1 MNGKKELISRS
12 SLLKCSR
19 NKELKLVRA
28 NSKSQFFILFPFVS
42 FLFLYYSVNHEKI
55 QKRGDPNYSGPQ
67 NPKIN
72 RSIKNE
78 ASYHLDSRGNPPF
91 LTPQNHKIR
100 QKIKDKVSTRLDKKR
115 GLPRSRL
122 EIPKISLRLKNK
134 ILAQLESGK
143 IIKIWVYFTDKGI
156 TSQKSLKRK
165 LTEARL
171 RLREHCTWRRLKVR
185 SKNNLIDYSDLPLF
199 PPYTEKVKSMVRRIR
214 TASCWLNALSVEA
227 DVAEIQAL
235 AELEFVSKI
244 DLVILFQR
252 HESPLPHPTDFSG
265 EKQQNPNI
273 DYGLSFSQLN
283 QINVL
288 PLHQL
293 GFSGRGVLV
302 CMLDTGFRKSHEIF
316 QYANIVSEWD
326 FVNGDN
332 EVQQDFSDPNDY
344 SDSHGTATWS
354 ILGGYK
360 PGELI
365 GPAYGADFLL
375 AKTETT
381 RFEQPIEEDY
391 WVAGIEWAEGLGV
404 EVVSSS
410 LGYTDWYTFED
421 MDGET
426 AVTTRAANRAV
437 SLGVVV
443 VNAAGN
449 ERGRPWGHIIAAADG
464 FDVIAAGAVD
474 ASGIIASFS
483 SPGPTYDGRIK
494 PEVCALGVDNWLA
507 RNREDGSDDYGR
519 GSGTSFA
526 TPLVAGV
533 AALLLEINRDWTPTQ
548 VRSAFLSTSSQSLNP
563 DNDLG
568 WGIVNA
574 ALAANLDYAL
584 PKLQAYT
591 IDDDASGESLG
602 NGNGQVEVG
611 ETIELIIRL
620 GNESPLTA
628 FSLEGTLSATHPE
641 IRVVSSKV
649 TFPLLSPF
657 TSQSSTEPFVI
668 EIPAFFLGHHA
679 LFRLKIEGPNS
690 LTLYETLRISV
701 SR

>member
-1 MNGKKELISRS
+1 MKSSRT
-12 SLLKCSR
+12 
-19 NKELKLVRA
+19 
-28 NSKSQFFILFPFVS
+28 NSKSKYFILNLFILF
-42 FLFLYYSVNHEKI
+42 FLLVYGISPEKI
-55 QKRGDPNYSGPQ
+55 QKRRDYKYSGAQ
-67 NPKIN
+67 NLKIN
-72 RSIKNE
+72 LSIKNE
-78 ASYHLDSRGNPPF
+78 ASSHLDSRGNSRS
-91 LTPQNHKIR
+91 LNPQNPKTSQKLKNNIR
-100 QKIKDKVSTRLDKKR
+100 VRLDKR
-115 GLPRSRL
+115 RDAPHSRL
-122 EIPKISLRLKNK
+122 ENSKISQRLKNK
-134 ILAQLESGK
+134 IRTQLERDT
-143 IIKIWVYFTDKGI
+143 ILKIWVYFTDKGI
-156 TSQKSLKRK
+156 TSPASLNRK
-165 LTEARL
+165 FAEVRQGLTSR
-171 RLREHCTWRRLKVR
+171 CIWRRLKVR
-185 SKNNLIDYSDLPLF
+185 SKKNLIDYSDLPLF
-199 PPYTEKVKSMVRRIR
+199 PTYTEKVKSIVRRIR
-214 TASCWLNALSVEA
+214 TVSRWLNALSVEA
-227 DVAEIQAL
+227 NVTEIQAL
-235 AELEFVSKI
+235 VKLEFVSKI
-244 DLVILFQR
+244 DLVTSFRRDISL
-252 HESPLPHPTDFSG
+252 LPHPTYFAG
-265 EKQQNPNI
+265 ERQKNPNI
-273 DYGLSFSQLN
+273 DYGLSYSQLN

-326 FVNGDN
+326 FVNDDN
-332 EVQQDFSDPNDY
+332 DVQQDFSDPGDY

-360 PGELI
+360 PGLLV

-381 RFEQPIEEDY
+381 RFEQSIEEDY
-391 WVAGIEWAEGLGV
+391 WVAGIEWAESLGS

-449 ERGRPWGHIIAAADG
+449 ERGMPWGHIIAPADG

-649 TFPLLSPF
+649 TFPLLFPF